1 MNKQARTTVETYIR
15 INNGVKTRQQMSDDL
30 GLSYTKLS
38 TIVARM
44 RRNGQIKQLFWSGLL
59 AFLQSPLRL
68 SYLTDQRPL
77 RQC

>member
-15 INNGVKTRQQMSDDL
+15 INNGVKTRQDMADDL

-44 RRNGQIKQLFWSGLL
+44 RRNGQIKQLTCGFRGHTFNQPKPIETL
-59 AFLQSPLRL
+59 
-68 SYLTDQRPL
+68 
-77 RQC
+77 